1 MQCLTMSNSVFVSVL
16 RDELA
21 RLGAAAAV
29 KSFRVRFDDL
39 KLATGLSDCKYH
51 DG

>member
-1 MQCLTMSNSVFVSVL
+1 MSNSVFVSVL

-21 RLGAAAAV
+21 RLDAVAAG

-39 KLATGLSDCKYH
+39 NLATGFSDVKYH